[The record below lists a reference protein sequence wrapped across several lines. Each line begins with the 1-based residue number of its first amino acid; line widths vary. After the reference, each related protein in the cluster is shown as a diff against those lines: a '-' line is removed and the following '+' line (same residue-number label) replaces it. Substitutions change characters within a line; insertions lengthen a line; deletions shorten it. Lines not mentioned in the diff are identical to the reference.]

1 MFAACA
7 ASTHSGVCFVA
18 VVDVAAA
25 AAAVAVVPTLVVVAV
40 AVSWAQETL
49 EN

>member
-1 MFAACA
+1 LFAACA
-7 ASTHSGVCFVA
+7 ASTHSGVDFVA
-18 VVDVAAA
+18 VVDVGA
-25 AAAVAVVPTLVVVAV
+25 VVVAV